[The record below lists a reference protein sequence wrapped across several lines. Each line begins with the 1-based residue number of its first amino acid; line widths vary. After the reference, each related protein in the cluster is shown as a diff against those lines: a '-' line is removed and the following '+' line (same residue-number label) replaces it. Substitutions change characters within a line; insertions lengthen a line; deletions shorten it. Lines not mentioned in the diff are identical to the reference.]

1 MRGTLLVLAHLCF
14 LSALFSFCNT
24 DRKDKINSQKITEA
38 KKLMQAGD
46 ILLRSGT
53 SYASDQ
59 IRELSLTDRSFSHA
73 GIVVNVENGLQVC
86 SIEPIDDTS
95 PTDSIRYEA
104 IETFLDPAHN
114 SSMAIYRYNLSDAER
129 TAMLAFIQK
138 YYTKQVV
145 FDPVFQY
152 ETDDKMYC
160 SELIS
165 KAVDSATLGRI
176 SLRRSYITNRSHINS
191 LIRHFRKHKLTEEQI
206 LKRQVVLIDN
216 VYQHPQC
223 RLIKKFEFGQ

>member
-1 MRGTLLVLAHLCF
+1 
-14 LSALFSFCNT
+14 
-24 DRKDKINSQKITEA
+24 
-38 KKLMQAGD
+38 
-46 ILLRSGT
+46 
-53 SYASDQ
+53 
-59 IRELSLTDRSFSHA
+59 
-73 GIVVNVENGLQVC
+73 
-86 SIEPIDDTS
+86 
-95 PTDSIRYEA
+95 
-104 IETFLDPAHN
+104 
-114 SSMAIYRYNLSDAER
+114 
-129 TAMLAFIQK
+129 MLAFVQK

-145 FDPVFQY
+145 FEPVFQY

-176 SLRRSYITNRSHINS
+176 SLKRSYITNRSHINS

-223 RLIKKFEFGQ
+223 SLIKKIEFGQ